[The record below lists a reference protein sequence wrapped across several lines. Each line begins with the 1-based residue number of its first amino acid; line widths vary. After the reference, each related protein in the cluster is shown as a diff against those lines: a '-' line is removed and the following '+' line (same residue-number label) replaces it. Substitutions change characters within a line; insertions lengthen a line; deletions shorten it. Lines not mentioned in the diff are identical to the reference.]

1 MVMGPGLAPFNPIL
15 SQQPLDKYEGARIKF
30 RREHKSCLTQ
40 WTNLIYIL
48 DLKPNGNG
56 ACFRPIQ
63 PSFAPTNPGEV

>member
-1 MVMGPGLAPFNPIL
+1 MGCSLAPFNPIL

-30 RREHKSCLTQ
+30 RRENKSCLTQ

-48 DLKPNGNG
+48 DLNPNGYG
-56 ACFRPIQ
+56 ARFSPIQ